1 MAMIVRTTRR
11 RALIGLTPLIDVVF
25 ILLVFFM
32 LASSFVDWR
41 AIELAAPSAE
51 TSGAGGLVE
60 GALLVEVRADG
71 LRFAGETLP
80 LSTIAERVAA
90 RLAAAPDTAV
100 LVKPVPGVTLQSS
113 VTVLDRLAKTGA
125 VNLSL
130 VRDAQP

>member
-1 MAMIVRTTRR
+1 MAMIVRRTRR
-11 RALIGLTPLIDVVF
+11 RASIGLTPLIDVVF

-41 AIELAAPSAE
+41 AIELAAPSAG
-51 TSGAGGLVE
+51 TSGTGGSVE

-71 LRFAGETLP
+71 LRFAGEALP

-90 RLAAAPDTAV
+90 RLAAAPDTVV
-100 LVKPVPGVTLQSS
+100 LVKPAPGVTLQSS
-113 VTVLDRLAKTGA
+113 VTVLDRLAETGA

>member
-1 MAMIVRTTRR
+1 MIVKGTRR

-41 AIELAAPSAE
+41 AIELAAPSAD
-51 TSGAGGLVE
+51 TAGAGGSVE

-71 LRFAGETLP
+71 LRFAGESLP
-80 LSTIAERVAA
+80 LATITERVAA
-90 RLAAAPDTAV
+90 RLAAAPGTAV
-100 LVKPVPGVTLQSS
+100 LVKPAPGVSLQRS
-113 VTVLDRLAKTGA
+113 VAVLDRLAETGA